1 MGNLMKGIKVAAY
14 LTEIIVAGSVIIE
27 LVEKYG
33 SRKKKKTG
41 TAASVSVADPATE
54 DNG

>member
-1 MGNLMKGIKVAAY
+1 MGNLMKGIKIAAY
-14 LTEIIVAGSVIIE
+14 LAEIIVAGSVIIE

-33 SRKKKKTG
+33 SRRKKKYKTATG
-41 TAASVSVADPATE
+41 ASGADTATE

>member
-1 MGNLMKGIKVAAY
+1 MKGIKVAAY
-14 LTEIIVAGSVIIE
+14 LAEIIVAGSVIIE

-33 SRKKKKTG
+33 SRKKKKTK
-41 TAASVSVADPATE
+41 TATGVSVADPATE

>member
-1 MGNLMKGIKVAAY
+1 MKGIKVAAY
-14 LTEIIVAGSVIIE
+14 LAEIIVAGSVIIE

-33 SRKKKKTG
+33 SRKKKKTK
-41 TAASVSVADPATE
+41 TATGASVADPATE

>member
-1 MGNLMKGIKVAAY
+1 MKGIKVAAY
-14 LTEIIVAGSVIIE
+14 LAEIIVAGSVIIE

-33 SRKKKKTG
+33 SRKKKKKTG

>member
-1 MGNLMKGIKVAAY
+1 MKGIKVAAY
-14 LTEIIVAGSVIIE
+14 LAEIIVAGSVIIE

-33 SRKKKKTG
+33 GRKKKKTG
-41 TAASVSVADPATE
+41 TATGASVADPATE

>member
-1 MGNLMKGIKVAAY
+1 MKGIKVAAY
-14 LTEIIVAGSVIIE
+14 LAEIIVAGSVIIE

-33 SRKKKKTG
+33 SRKKKKTK
-41 TAASVSVADPATE
+41 TATSVSVADPATE